1 MQVFKKESII
11 NGLVDGEQEENS
23 NAHTAPINTHF
34 FLGGTKTYAPKVR
47 QQVQELAQLGVRT
60 CTTQIGNV
68 MISYASAK
76 FHNQKL
82 SKVLSQRTLNRMVNE
97 MADVSMVTTALAV
110 AEMPQVQV

>member
-11 NGLVDGEQEENS
+11 NDLVDGEQEEKS
-23 NAHTAPINTHF
+23 NTHTAPINTHF

-47 QQVQELAQLGVRT
+47 QQVQELAQLGVR
-60 CTTQIGNV
+60 TTQIGNV